1 MNKKNI
7 KQFTDSLYEL
17 VCVQN
22 IPLKESLEIMGN
34 SNAGENKR
42 KIINAAQEIY
52 GYLLQGQSFSAALE
66 NCTEIV
72 FDVPYITFISF
83 SELTGKLSESIGF
96 LKRKNDEQKE
106 NFQCLFGACVYPVFV
121 ILLAVVFCILLV
133 VNGNNLVHGFQNFW
147 TKEIQ
152 LKLLQN
158 ILLLICISV
167 LSLNYLLRNLNRN
180 KTYEAFV
187 VVNFLIASGMNMSIA
202 FSYAALVLGEST
214 KEGKLFLQAKDRL
227 SLGMDLKTAFGI
239 EQNNYLKI
247 PGLKTALYYAQKG
260 GSKENVF
267 EKVAASIKEK
277 DDQKRKIC
285 LSLIEPLLIGITGML
300 LIVFVINLIQPVLM
314 NTGLFL

>member
-1 MNKKNI
+1 MNKKNV

-34 SNAGENKR
+34 SDAGENKK

-52 GYLLQGQSFSAALE
+52 GFMLQGLSFSAALSK
-66 NCTEIV
+66 CTEIS
-72 FDVPYITFISF
+72 FDVSYVTFISF
-83 SELTGKLSESIGF
+83 SELTGKLSESISF

-106 NFQCLFGACVYPVFV
+106 NSQCLIGACVYPVFV
-121 ILLAVVFCILLV
+121 IFLAVVFCTLLI
-133 VNGNNLVHGFQNFW
+133 VNGNNLVPGFQNLW
-147 TKEIQ
+147 TRENQ
-152 LKLLQN
+152 LKLIKN
-158 ILLLICISV
+158 ILLLICISIF
-167 LSLNYLLRNLNRN
+167 SLNFLLKNLNRN

-187 VVNFLIASGMNMSIA
+187 VVNFLIESGMNMSIA
-202 FSYAALVLGEST
+202 FSYAALVLGETT
-214 KEGKLFLQAKDRL
+214 KEGKLFMQAKDRL

-267 EKVAASIKEK
+267 EKVAATIKEK
-277 DDQKRKIC
+277 DDQRRKIC